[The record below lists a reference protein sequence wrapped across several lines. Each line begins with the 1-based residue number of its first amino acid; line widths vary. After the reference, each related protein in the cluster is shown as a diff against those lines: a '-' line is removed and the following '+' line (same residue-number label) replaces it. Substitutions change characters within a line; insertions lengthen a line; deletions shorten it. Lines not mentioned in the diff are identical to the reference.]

1 MNKLKKKSKCRKNY
15 ILRKSYK
22 TKKGK
27 RVNSSCIKSTS
38 LSGIKR
44 IDEDKKMFRR
54 IRSRQRIAEKKTRSL
69 SKKCKKGKILR
80 RGYIRKSFTR
90 KNGTEVKKIYVPS
103 ECIKDQGK
111 PGKEKPVTVLKPEM
125 LGKFGYK
132 NVKNLPKSTRHKILG
147 KAIKEYGPL
156 YVWRRLNY
164 TQIISRNRPE
174 NAKAFKEDR
183 DWVYS
188 NYEVKVKGKK
198 K

>member
-1 MNKLKKKSKCRKNY
+1 MSKNKKKSCKKGFIVRDGY
-15 ILRKSYK
+15 T
-22 TKKGK
+22 TKKGT
-27 RVNSSCIKSTS
+27 RVEASCIKSTS
-38 LSGIKR
+38 LSGKKR
-44 IDEDKKMFRR
+44 TDEDKKQFKK
-54 IRSRQRIAEKKTRSL
+54 IRSRQKKAEKKTRSL
-69 SKKCKKGKILR
+69 SKKCKKGFILR

-90 KNGTEVKKIYVPS
+90 KNGTKVKEKYVS
-103 ECIKDQGK
+103 SKCIKDQGK
-111 PGKEKPVTVLKPEM
+111 PGKGKPITILKPEM

-156 YVWRRLNY
+156 YVWKRLNY

-174 NAKAFKEDR
+174 NAKVFKEDR

-188 NYEVKVKGKK
+188 NYEVKVNGKK